1 MYCTWLICSQ
11 AEEAIQE
18 ALKNATD
25 NPHTHFLAFK
35 LALVQED
42 TDKGTV
48 VEWTI
53 QTFVCVTIRDL
64 LSKKTNGFCFLL

>member
-1 MYCTWLICSQ
+1 MCSQ

-18 ALKNATD
+18 ALRNATD

-48 VEWTI
+48 RNVGR
-53 QTFVCVTIRDL
+53 VDY
-64 LSKKTNGFCFLL
+64 TNICMCDNM